1 MMESV
6 TDAPVRRTPEAA
18 PEAAPASVRWAVR
31 IMYAG
36 AAAGIAG
43 IFVNVITLGAIQQ
56 QRPIMSAALRTS
68 TQHQAIAEFIVGG
81 IVVAGVWTF
90 MALSCRAGKPWARLV
105 STVLFAIYA
114 VYTAEIVVEF
124 DEVRPPDAVRVYTGI
139 VWLIGLTAVI
149 LLWQRTTTPHFRA
162 RPRLRTAA
170 QLWPR

>member
-6 TDAPVRRTPEAA
+6 TTGAPAQRPPDAA

-43 IFVNVITLGAIQQ
+43 IAVNVMTLGAIRQ

-81 IVVAGVWTF
+81 IVIAAVWMF
-90 MALSCRAGKPWARLV
+90 MAISCQAGARWARLA
-105 STVLFAIYA
+105 STGLFAIYT
-114 VYTAEIVVEF
+114 VYTTEIVIGF
-124 DEVRPPDAVRVYTGI
+124 DRVNPPGAVHVYTGV
-139 VWLIGLTAVI
+139 VWLLGLSAVI
-149 LLWQRTTTPHFRA
+149 LLWHRAAALYFRA
-162 RPRLRTAA
+162 RPRSG
-170 QLWPR
+170 